1 MLLGPVQPSLLLSL
15 SEEGLLGST
24 SAWHLQHLVDNMT
37 DGLLGDIPEPWNFL
51 LEASSCQERVSL
63 ELLLHLS
70 LDNIRNFAVVAAR
83 TRIRLPL
90 GWPGQATVSG
100 SVPGASFLGIL
111 LSVTECPGRYLQ
123 VPGHMT
129 RRHTRLQHVQG
140 RDCLASSYQTEL
152 WHDFLSYGPRR

>member
-1 MLLGPVQPSLLLSL
+1 M
-15 SEEGLLGST
+15 
-24 SAWHLQHLVDNMT
+24 
-37 DGLLGDIPEPWNFL
+37 
-51 LEASSCQERVSL
+51 

-70 LDNIRNFAVVAAR
+70 LDNIRNFVVVAAR
-83 TRIRLPL
+83 TRIGLPL

-123 VPGHMT
+123 VPGHIT
-129 RRHTRLQHVQG
+129 RRHARLQG

-152 WHDFLSYGPRR
+152 WHDFPSYVI